1 MIAFAT
7 LYAVFSS
14 LASNEIK
21 ETSFV
26 IFFFFFFFANI
37 DWGETTCLNSG
48 NQKATSY
55 AEVDV
60 SELLVL
66 TWALD
71 FSKLMKC
78 VCVFFIFIASPSSPY
93 THTYKSRTCSA
104 NFGSPNYK
112 DWEMYTK
119 ENSNCHQPRH
129 TKITNAD
136 TLKYARLNFSLWVP
150 VYAHTQMC
158 LPLCFCKNEILLYF
172 FLWFAF
178 LS

>member
-26 IFFFFFFFANI
+26 GFFPFFANI

-60 SELLVL
+60 SELL
-66 TWALD
+66 ALNLG
-71 FSKLMKC
+71 F
-78 VCVFFIFIASPSSPY
+78 
-93 THTYKSRTCSA
+93 
-104 NFGSPNYK
+104 
-112 DWEMYTK
+112 
-119 ENSNCHQPRH
+119 
-129 TKITNAD
+129 
-136 TLKYARLNFSLWVP
+136 RL
-150 VYAHTQMC
+150 Q
-158 LPLCFCKNEILLYF
+158 
-172 FLWFAF
+172 
-178 LS
+178 